1 MTEDFLDK
9 IIIRGFAIAGVLLA
23 VGIVVKVVHYALT
36 TTAPW
41 V

>member
-1 MTEDFLDK
+1 MTEAFLNQ
-9 IIIRGFAIAGVLLA
+9 IIARGFACAGVLLA
-23 VGIVVKVVHYALT
+23 VAIVVKVVHYALT